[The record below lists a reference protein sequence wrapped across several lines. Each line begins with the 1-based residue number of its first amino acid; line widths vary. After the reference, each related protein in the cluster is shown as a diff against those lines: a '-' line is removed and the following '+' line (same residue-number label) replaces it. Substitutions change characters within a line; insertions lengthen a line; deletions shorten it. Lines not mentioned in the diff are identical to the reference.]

1 MILIT
6 EFMDESAVDLLKRKY
21 NVYYDSSLA
30 EDSNSLVKLINKMKA
45 LIVRNK
51 TLVTRE
57 LIENAPNLTCV
68 GRLGVGL
75 DNIDL
80 NACEEQN
87 ITVYPALGAN
97 SHSVAE
103 YVICA
108 SMLLLRKAY
117 FKKNEMIAGNWPR
130 QESSGSE
137 VYGKTLGLIGFGDI
151 AQKTRDLALGLGM
164 KTVAYDPY
172 LDKDSNVWKETK
184 NLDLD
189 NLLSISDIIS
199 LHIPLSKETKNLI
212 DKKKLRLIKNS
223 SVIINAARGG
233 VIDENQL
240 AKLLKENKIG
250 GAALDV
256 FNEEPVNKDCA
267 KKFEGINNLI
277 LTPHIGGVTKES
289 NERVSEMIAKKLIF
303 IFQNK
308 DYKPYHISLL
318 RYLT

>member
-212 DKKKLRLIKNS
+212 DEKKLRLIKNS

-256 FNEEPVNKDCA
+256 FNEEPVNKECA

-289 NERVSEMIAKKLIF
+289 NERVSEMIAKKIDIHLS
-303 IFQNK
+303 K
-308 DYKPYHISLL
+308 
-318 RYLT
+318 

>member
-103 YVICA
+103 YVICT
-108 SMLLLRKAY
+108 SMLLLRKAF

-137 VYGKTLGLIGFGDI
+137 VYGKTLGFIGFGDI
-151 AQKTRDLALGLGM
+151 ARKTRDLAIGLGIN
-164 KTVAYDPY
+164 TVAYDPY
-172 LDKDSNVWKETK
+172 LDKDSNVWKDTK

-212 DKKKLRLIKNS
+212 DEKKLRLIKNS

-233 VIDENQL
+233 IIDENSL

-256 FNEEPVNKDCA
+256 FNEEPVNKEYA
-267 KKFEGINNLI
+267 KKFEGIDNLI

-289 NERVSEMIAKKLIF
+289 NERVSKMIAKKIDFHLS
-303 IFQNK
+303 K
-308 DYKPYHISLL
+308 
-318 RYLT
+318 

>member
-6 EFMDESAVDLLKRKY
+6 EFMDEDAINLLMKKY
-21 NVYYDSSLA
+21 DVHYDISLA
-30 EDSNSLVKLINKMKA
+30 EDSNSLVELINKMKA

-151 AQKTRDLALGLGM
+151 AQKTRDLALGLGI

-184 NLDLD
+184 NLPLE

-199 LHIPLSKETKNLI
+199 LHIPLTKETKNLI
-212 DKKKLRLIKNS
+212 DEKKLRLIKNS
-223 SVIINAARGG
+223 SVIINTSRGG
-233 VIDENQL
+233 IIDENSL

-256 FNEEPVNKDCA
+256 FNKEPINKVNA
-267 KKFEGINNLI
+267 KKFEGLDNII

-289 NERVSEMIAKKLIF
+289 NERVSKMIAKKIDIHLS
-303 IFQNK
+303 K
-308 DYKPYHISLL
+308 
-318 RYLT
+318 

>member
-6 EFMDESAVDLLKRKY
+6 EFMDEDAINLLMKKY
-21 NVYYDSSLA
+21 DVYYDISLA

-151 AQKTRDLALGLGM
+151 AQKTRDLALGLGI

-184 NLDLD
+184 NLPLD

-212 DKKKLRLIKNS
+212 DEKKLRLIKNS
-223 SVIINAARGG
+223 SVIINTSRGG
-233 VIDENQL
+233 IIDENSL

-256 FNEEPVNKDCA
+256 FNKEPINKVNA
-267 KKFEGINNLI
+267 KKFEGLDNLI

-289 NERVSEMIAKKLIF
+289 NERVSKMIAKKIDIHLS
-303 IFQNK
+303 K
-308 DYKPYHISLL
+308 
-318 RYLT
+318 

>member
-6 EFMDESAVDLLKRKY
+6 EFMDEDAVNLLKKKY
-21 NVYYDSSLA
+21 DVYYDISLA

-103 YVICA
+103 YVICT

-151 AQKTRDLALGLGM
+151 AQKTRDLALGLGI

-172 LDKDSNVWKETK
+172 LDKDSNLWKETK
-184 NLDLD
+184 NLLLD

-199 LHIPLSKETKNLI
+199 LHIPLNKETKNLI
-212 DKKKLRLIKNS
+212 DEKKLRLIKNS
-223 SVIINAARGG
+223 SVIINTSRGG
-233 VIDENQL
+233 IIDENSL

-256 FNEEPVNKDCA
+256 FNKEPINKVNA
-267 KKFEGINNLI
+267 KKFEGLDNLI

-289 NERVSEMIAKKLIF
+289 NERVSKMIAKKIDIHLS
-303 IFQNK
+303 K
-308 DYKPYHISLL
+308 
-318 RYLT
+318 

>member
-6 EFMDESAVDLLKRKY
+6 EFMDEDAVNLLKKKY
-21 NVYYDSSLA
+21 DVYYDISLA

-151 AQKTRDLALGLGM
+151 AQKTRDLALGLGI

-184 NLDLD
+184 NLPLE

-199 LHIPLSKETKNLI
+199 LHIPLSQETKNLI
-212 DKKKLRLIKNS
+212 DEKKLRLIKNS
-223 SVIINAARGG
+223 SVIINTSRGG
-233 VIDENQL
+233 IIDENSL

-256 FNEEPVNKDCA
+256 FNKEPINKVNA
-267 KKFEGINNLI
+267 KKFEGLDNII

-289 NERVSEMIAKKLIF
+289 NERVSKMIAKKIDIHLS
-303 IFQNK
+303 K
-308 DYKPYHISLL
+308 
-318 RYLT
+318 

>member
-6 EFMDESAVDLLKRKY
+6 EFMDEDAVNLLKKKY
-21 NVYYDSSLA
+21 DVYYDISLA

-151 AQKTRDLALGLGM
+151 AQKTRDLALGLGI

-172 LDKDSNVWKETK
+172 LDKDSNLWKETK
-184 NLDLD
+184 NLLLD

-199 LHIPLSKETKNLI
+199 LHIPLTKETKNLI
-212 DKKKLRLIKNS
+212 DEKKLRLIKNS
-223 SVIINAARGG
+223 SVIINTSRGG
-233 VIDENQL
+233 IIDEISL

-256 FNEEPVNKDCA
+256 FNKEPINKVNA
-267 KKFEGINNLI
+267 KKFEGIDNLI

-289 NERVSEMIAKKLIF
+289 NDRVSKMIAKKIDIHLS
-303 IFQNK
+303 K
-308 DYKPYHISLL
+308 
-318 RYLT
+318 

>member
-6 EFMDESAVDLLKRKY
+6 EFMDEDAINLLMKKY
-21 NVYYDSSLA
+21 DVYYDISLA

-80 NACEEQN
+80 SACEEQN

-108 SMLLLRKAY
+108 SMMLLRKAY

-151 AQKTRDLALGLGM
+151 AQKTRDLALGLGI

-184 NLDLD
+184 NLPLD

-212 DKKKLRLIKNS
+212 DEKKLRLIKNS
-223 SVIINAARGG
+223 SLIINTSRGG
-233 VIDENQL
+233 IIDENSL

-256 FNEEPVNKDCA
+256 FNTEPINKENA
-267 KKFEGINNLI
+267 KKFEGLDNLI

-289 NERVSEMIAKKLIF
+289 NERVSKMIAKKIDIHLS
-303 IFQNK
+303 K
-308 DYKPYHISLL
+308 
-318 RYLT
+318 

>member
-6 EFMDESAVDLLKRKY
+6 EFMDEDAVNLLKKKY
-21 NVYYDSSLA
+21 DVYYDISLA

-184 NLDLD
+184 YLPLD

-212 DKKKLRLIKNS
+212 DEKKLRLIKNS
-223 SVIINAARGG
+223 SVIINTSRGG
-233 VIDENQL
+233 IIDENSL

-256 FNEEPVNKDCA
+256 FNKEPINKVNA
-267 KKFEGINNLI
+267 KKFEGLDNII

-289 NERVSEMIAKKLIF
+289 NERVSKMIAKKIDIHLS
-303 IFQNK
+303 K
-308 DYKPYHISLL
+308 
-318 RYLT
+318 

>member
-6 EFMDESAVDLLKRKY
+6 EFMDEAAINLLNKKY
-21 NVYYDSSLA
+21 DVHYDISLA

-151 AQKTRDLALGLGM
+151 AQKTRDLALGLGI

-199 LHIPLSKETKNLI
+199 LHIPLTEETKNLL
-212 DKKKLRLIKNS
+212 DQKKLRLIKKS

-240 AKLLKENKIG
+240 AKLLKENKIA

-256 FNEEPVNKDCA
+256 FNNEPVNKEYA
-267 KKFEGINNLI
+267 KKFEGIDNLI
-277 LTPHIGGVTKES
+277 LTPHVGGVTKES
-289 NERVSEMIAKKLIF
+289 NKRVSEMIAKKIDFHLS
-303 IFQNK
+303 K
-308 DYKPYHISLL
+308 K
-318 RYLT
+318 

>member
-6 EFMDESAVDLLKRKY
+6 EFMDEDAVNLLKKKY
-21 NVYYDSSLA
+21 DVYYDISLA

-80 NACEEQN
+80 NACEQQN
-87 ITVYPALGAN
+87 IIVYPALGAN

-151 AQKTRDLALGLGM
+151 AQKTRDLALGLGI

-172 LDKDSNVWKETK
+172 LDKDSNLWKETK
-184 NLDLD
+184 NLLLD

-212 DKKKLRLIKNS
+212 DEKKLRLIKNS
-223 SVIINAARGG
+223 SVIINTSRGG
-233 VIDENQL
+233 IIDENTL

-256 FNEEPVNKDCA
+256 FNKEPINKVNA
-267 KKFEGINNLI
+267 KKFEGLDNII

-289 NERVSEMIAKKLIF
+289 NERVSKMIAKKIDIHLS
-303 IFQNK
+303 K
-308 DYKPYHISLL
+308 
-318 RYLT
+318 

>member
-6 EFMDESAVDLLKRKY
+6 EFMDEDAVNLLKKKY
-21 NVYYDSSLA
+21 DVYYDISLA

-172 LDKDSNVWKETK
+172 LDKNCNVWKETK
-184 NLDLD
+184 NLELD
-189 NLLSISDIIS
+189 NLLSIADIIS
-199 LHIPLSKETKNLI
+199 LHIPLTKETSNLI
-212 DKKKLRLIKNS
+212 NEKKLILIKNS
-223 SVIINAARGG
+223 SVIINTSRGG
-233 VIDENQL
+233 IIDENSL

-256 FNEEPVNKDCA
+256 FNKEPINKVNA
-267 KKFEGINNLI
+267 KKFEGLDNII

-289 NERVSEMIAKKLIF
+289 NERVSKMIAKKIDIHLS
-303 IFQNK
+303 K
-308 DYKPYHISLL
+308 
-318 RYLT
+318 

>member
-6 EFMDESAVDLLKRKY
+6 EFMDEDAINLLKKKY
-21 NVYYDSSLA
+21 DVYYDISLA

-151 AQKTRDLALGLGM
+151 AQKTRDLALGLGI

-172 LDKDSNVWKETK
+172 LEKDSNVWKETK
-184 NLDLD
+184 NLPLE

-212 DKKKLRLIKNS
+212 DEKKLRLIKNS
-223 SVIINAARGG
+223 SVIINTSRGG
-233 VIDENQL
+233 IIDENSL

-256 FNEEPVNKDCA
+256 FNEEPINKENA
-267 KKFEGINNLI
+267 KKFEGLDNLI

-289 NERVSEMIAKKLIF
+289 NERVSKMIAKKIDIHLS
-303 IFQNK
+303 K
-308 DYKPYHISLL
+308 
-318 RYLT
+318 

>member
-80 NACEEQN
+80 NACEEHN

-172 LDKDSNVWKETK
+172 SDKDSNVWKETK

-212 DKKKLRLIKNS
+212 DEKKLRLIKNS

-289 NERVSEMIAKKLIF
+289 NERVSEMIAKKIDIHLS
-303 IFQNK
+303 K
-308 DYKPYHISLL
+308 
-318 RYLT
+318 

>member
-6 EFMDESAVDLLKRKY
+6 EFMDEDAINLLKKKY
-21 NVYYDSSLA
+21 DVYYDISLA

-80 NACEEQN
+80 SACKEQN
-87 ITVYPALGAN
+87 ITVYPAFGAN

-108 SMLLLRKAY
+108 SMLLLRKA
-117 FKKNEMIAGNWPR
+117 FLKKNEMIAGNWPR

-151 AQKTRDLALGLGM
+151 AQKTRDLALGLGI

-172 LDKDSNVWKETK
+172 LDKDSNLWKETK
-184 NLDLD
+184 NLLLD

-212 DKKKLRLIKNS
+212 DEKKLRLIKNS
-223 SVIINAARGG
+223 SVIINTSRGG
-233 VIDENQL
+233 IIDENSL

-256 FNEEPVNKDCA
+256 FSKEPINKVNA
-267 KKFEGINNLI
+267 KKFEGLDNLI

-289 NERVSEMIAKKLIF
+289 NERVSKMIAKKIDIHLS
-303 IFQNK
+303 K
-308 DYKPYHISLL
+308 
-318 RYLT
+318 

>member
-6 EFMDESAVDLLKRKY
+6 EFMDEDAINLLKKKY
-21 NVYYDSSLA
+21 DVYYDISLA

-80 NACEEQN
+80 SACEEQN

-108 SMLLLRKAY
+108 SMMLLRKAY

-151 AQKTRDLALGLGM
+151 AQKTRDSALGLGI

-184 NLDLD
+184 NLPLD

-212 DKKKLRLIKNS
+212 DEKKLRLIKNS
-223 SVIINAARGG
+223 SLIINTSRGG
-233 VIDENQL
+233 IIDENSL

-256 FNEEPVNKDCA
+256 FNKEPINKENA
-267 KKFEGINNLI
+267 KKFEGLDNLI

-289 NERVSEMIAKKLIF
+289 NERVSKMIAKKIDIHLS
-303 IFQNK
+303 K
-308 DYKPYHISLL
+308 
-318 RYLT
+318 

>member
-21 NVYYDSSLA
+21 NVYYDCSLA

-212 DKKKLRLIKNS
+212 DEKKLRLIKNS

-233 VIDENQL
+233 IIDENSL

-256 FNEEPVNKDCA
+256 FNEEPVNKEYA
-267 KKFEGINNLI
+267 KKFEGIDNLI

-289 NERVSEMIAKKLIF
+289 NERVSKMIAKKIDFHLS
-303 IFQNK
+303 K
-308 DYKPYHISLL
+308 
-318 RYLT
+318 

>member
-6 EFMDESAVDLLKRKY
+6 EFMDEDAVNSLKKKY
-21 NVYYDSSLA
+21 DVYYDISLA

-108 SMLLLRKAY
+108 SMMLLRKAY

-151 AQKTRDLALGLGM
+151 AQKTRDLALGLGI

-172 LDKDSNVWKETK
+172 LDKDSNLWKETK
-184 NLDLD
+184 NLLLD

-199 LHIPLSKETKNLI
+199 LHIPLNKETKNLI
-212 DKKKLRLIKNS
+212 DEKKLRLIKNS
-223 SVIINAARGG
+223 SVIINTSRGG
-233 VIDENQL
+233 IIDENSL

-256 FNEEPVNKDCA
+256 FNKEPINKENA
-267 KKFEGINNLI
+267 KKFEGLDNLI

-289 NERVSEMIAKKLIF
+289 NERVSKMIAKKIDIHLS
-303 IFQNK
+303 K
-308 DYKPYHISLL
+308 
-318 RYLT
+318 

>member
-6 EFMDESAVDLLKRKY
+6 EFMDEDAVNLLKKKY
-21 NVYYDSSLA
+21 DVYYDISLA

-80 NACEEQN
+80 SACEEQN

-151 AQKTRDLALGLGM
+151 AQKTRDLALGLGI

-184 NLDLD
+184 NLPLD

-199 LHIPLSKETKNLI
+199 LHIPLTKETKNLI
-212 DKKKLRLIKNS
+212 DEKKLRLIKNS
-223 SVIINAARGG
+223 SVIINTSRGG
-233 VIDENQL
+233 IIDENSL

-256 FNEEPVNKDCA
+256 FSKEPINKVNA
-267 KKFEGINNLI
+267 KKFEGLDNLI

-289 NERVSEMIAKKLIF
+289 NERVSKMIAKKIDIHLS
-303 IFQNK
+303 K
-308 DYKPYHISLL
+308 
-318 RYLT
+318 

>member
-87 ITVYPALGAN
+87 IAVYPALGAN
-97 SHSVAE
+97 SDSVAE

-212 DKKKLRLIKNS
+212 DEKKLRLIKNS

-256 FNEEPVNKDCA
+256 FNEEPVNKECA
-267 KKFEGINNLI
+267 KKFEGISNLI

-289 NERVSEMIAKKLIF
+289 NERVSEMIAKKIDIHLS
-303 IFQNK
+303 K
-308 DYKPYHISLL
+308 
-318 RYLT
+318 

>member
-6 EFMDESAVDLLKRKY
+6 EFMDEDAINLLMKKY
-21 NVYYDSSLA
+21 DVYYDISLA

-87 ITVYPALGAN
+87 ITVYPASGAN

-103 YVICA
+103 YVICT

-151 AQKTRDLALGLGM
+151 AQKTRDLALGLGI

-172 LDKDSNVWKETK
+172 LDKNSNVWKETK
-184 NLDLD
+184 NLPLE

-212 DKKKLRLIKNS
+212 DEKKLRLIKNS
-223 SVIINAARGG
+223 SVIINTSRGG
-233 VIDENQL
+233 IIDENSL

-256 FNEEPVNKDCA
+256 FNKEPINKENA
-267 KKFEGINNLI
+267 KKFEGLDNLI

-289 NERVSEMIAKKLIF
+289 NERVSKMIAKKIDIHLS
-303 IFQNK
+303 K
-308 DYKPYHISLL
+308 
-318 RYLT
+318 

>member
-6 EFMDESAVDLLKRKY
+6 EFMDEDAVNSLKKKY
-21 NVYYDSSLA
+21 DVYYDISLA

-151 AQKTRDLALGLGM
+151 AQKTRDLALGLGI

-172 LDKDSNVWKETK
+172 LDKDSNLWKETK
-184 NLDLD
+184 NLLLD

-199 LHIPLSKETKNLI
+199 LHIPLTKETKNLI
-212 DKKKLRLIKNS
+212 DEKKLRLIKNS
-223 SVIINAARGG
+223 SVIINTSRGG
-233 VIDENQL
+233 IIDENSL

-256 FNEEPVNKDCA
+256 FNKEPINKVNA
-267 KKFEGINNLI
+267 KKFEGLDNII

-289 NERVSEMIAKKLIF
+289 NERVSKMIAKKIDIHLS
-303 IFQNK
+303 K
-308 DYKPYHISLL
+308 
-318 RYLT
+318 

>member
-6 EFMDESAVDLLKRKY
+6 EFMDEDAVNLLKKKY
-21 NVYYDSSLA
+21 DVYYDISLA

-108 SMLLLRKAY
+108 SMMLLRKAY

-151 AQKTRDLALGLGM
+151 AQKTRDLALGLGI

-172 LDKDSNVWKETK
+172 LEKDSNVWKETK
-184 NLDLD
+184 NLPLE

-212 DKKKLRLIKNS
+212 DEKKLRLIKNS
-223 SVIINAARGG
+223 SVIINTSRGG
-233 VIDENQL
+233 IIDENSL

-256 FNEEPVNKDCA
+256 FNEEPINKENA
-267 KKFEGINNLI
+267 KKFEGLDNLI

-289 NERVSEMIAKKLIF
+289 NERVSKMIAKKIDIHLS
-303 IFQNK
+303 K
-308 DYKPYHISLL
+308 
-318 RYLT
+318 

>member
-6 EFMDESAVDLLKRKY
+6 EFMDEDAVNLLKKKY
-21 NVYYDSSLA
+21 DVYYDISLA

-87 ITVYPALGAN
+87 ITVYPASGAN

-151 AQKTRDLALGLGM
+151 AQKTRDLALGLGI

-172 LDKDSNVWKETK
+172 LDKNSNLWKETK
-184 NLDLD
+184 NLPLE

-212 DKKKLRLIKNS
+212 DEKKLRLIKNS
-223 SVIINAARGG
+223 SVIINTSRGG
-233 VIDENQL
+233 IIDENSL

-256 FNEEPVNKDCA
+256 FNKEPINKENA
-267 KKFEGINNLI
+267 KKFEGLDNLI

-289 NERVSEMIAKKLIF
+289 NERVSKMIAKKIDIHLS
-303 IFQNK
+303 K
-308 DYKPYHISLL
+308 
-318 RYLT
+318 

>member
-6 EFMDESAVDLLKRKY
+6 EFMDEDAVNLLKKKY
-21 NVYYDSSLA
+21 DVYYDISLA

-103 YVICA
+103 YVICT

-151 AQKTRDLALGLGM
+151 AQKTRDLALGLGI

-184 NLDLD
+184 NLPLE

-199 LHIPLSKETKNLI
+199 LHIPLNKETKNLI
-212 DKKKLRLIKNS
+212 DEKKLRLIKNS
-223 SVIINAARGG
+223 SVIINTSRGG
-233 VIDENQL
+233 IIDENSL

-256 FNEEPVNKDCA
+256 FNKEPINKVNA
-267 KKFEGINNLI
+267 KKFEGLDNII

-289 NERVSEMIAKKLIF
+289 NERVSKMIAKKIDIHLS
-303 IFQNK
+303 K
-308 DYKPYHISLL
+308 
-318 RYLT
+318 

>member
-6 EFMDESAVDLLKRKY
+6 EFMDEDAVNLLKKKY
-21 NVYYDSSLA
+21 DVYYDISLA

-151 AQKTRDLALGLGM
+151 AQKTRDLALGLGI

-184 NLDLD
+184 NLLLD

-212 DKKKLRLIKNS
+212 DEKKLRLIKNS
-223 SVIINAARGG
+223 SVIINTSRGG
-233 VIDENQL
+233 IIDENSL

-256 FNEEPVNKDCA
+256 FNKEPINKVNA
-267 KKFEGINNLI
+267 KKFEGLDNLI

-289 NERVSEMIAKKLIF
+289 NERVSKMIAKKIDIHLS
-303 IFQNK
+303 K
-308 DYKPYHISLL
+308 
-318 RYLT
+318 

>member
-6 EFMDESAVDLLKRKY
+6 EFMDEDAINLLKKKY
-21 NVYYDSSLA
+21 DVYYDISLA

-151 AQKTRDLALGLGM
+151 AQKTRDLALGLGI

-172 LDKDSNVWKETK
+172 LDKDSNLWKETK
-184 NLDLD
+184 NLLLD

-199 LHIPLSKETKNLI
+199 LHIPLTKETKNLI
-212 DKKKLRLIKNS
+212 DEKKLRLIKNS
-223 SVIINAARGG
+223 SVIINTSRGG
-233 VIDENQL
+233 IIDENSL

-256 FNEEPVNKDCA
+256 FNKEPINKVNA
-267 KKFEGINNLI
+267 KKFEGIDNLI

-289 NERVSEMIAKKLIF
+289 NERVSKMIAKKIDIHLS
-303 IFQNK
+303 K
-308 DYKPYHISLL
+308 
-318 RYLT
+318 

>member
-6 EFMDESAVDLLKRKY
+6 EFMDEDAVNLLKKKY
-21 NVYYDSSLA
+21 DVYYDISLA

-151 AQKTRDLALGLGM
+151 AQKTRDLAQGLGIN
-164 KTVAYDPY
+164 TVAYDPY
-172 LDKDSNVWKETK
+172 LDKDSNLWKETK
-184 NLDLD
+184 NLMLD

-199 LHIPLSKETKNLI
+199 LHIPLNKETKNLI
-212 DKKKLRLIKNS
+212 DEKKLRLIKNS
-223 SVIINAARGG
+223 SVIINTSRGG
-233 VIDENQL
+233 IINENSL

-256 FNEEPVNKDCA
+256 FNKEPINKVNA
-267 KKFEGINNLI
+267 KKFEGLDNII

-289 NERVSEMIAKKLIF
+289 NERVSKMIAKKIDIHLS
-303 IFQNK
+303 K
-308 DYKPYHISLL
+308 
-318 RYLT
+318 

>member
-6 EFMDESAVDLLKRKY
+6 EFMDEDAINLLMKKY
-21 NVYYDSSLA
+21 DVYYDISLA

-97 SHSVAE
+97 SNSVAE

-151 AQKTRDLALGLGM
+151 AQKTRDLALGLGI

-172 LDKDSNVWKETK
+172 LDKDSNLWKETK
-184 NLDLD
+184 NLLLD

-212 DKKKLRLIKNS
+212 DEKKLRLIKNS
-223 SVIINAARGG
+223 SVIINTSRGG
-233 VIDENQL
+233 IIDENSL

-256 FNEEPVNKDCA
+256 FNEEPINKENA
-267 KKFEGINNLI
+267 KKFEGLDNLI

-289 NERVSEMIAKKLIF
+289 NERVSKMIAKKIDIHLS
-303 IFQNK
+303 K
-308 DYKPYHISLL
+308 
-318 RYLT
+318 

>member
-6 EFMDESAVDLLKRKY
+6 EFMDEDAVNLLKKKY
-21 NVYYDSSLA
+21 DVYYDISLA

-108 SMLLLRKAY
+108 SMMLLRKAY

-151 AQKTRDLALGLGM
+151 AQKTRDLALGLGI

-184 NLDLD
+184 NLPLD

-212 DKKKLRLIKNS
+212 DEKKLRLIKNS
-223 SVIINAARGG
+223 SVIINTSRGG
-233 VIDENQL
+233 IIDENSL

-256 FNEEPVNKDCA
+256 FNKEPINKENA
-267 KKFEGINNLI
+267 KKFEGLDNLI

-289 NERVSEMIAKKLIF
+289 NERVSKMIAKKIDIHLS
-303 IFQNK
+303 K
-308 DYKPYHISLL
+308 
-318 RYLT
+318 

>member
-30 EDSNSLVKLINKMKA
+30 EDSNSLLKLINKMKA

-199 LHIPLSKETKNLI
+199 LHIPLSKETSNLI
-212 DKKKLRLIKNS
+212 DEKKLRLIKNS

-233 VIDENQL
+233 IIDENSL

-256 FNEEPVNKDCA
+256 FNEEPVNKEYA
-267 KKFEGINNLI
+267 KKFEGIDNLI

-289 NERVSEMIAKKLIF
+289 NKRVSKMIAKKIDFHLS
-303 IFQNK
+303 K
-308 DYKPYHISLL
+308 
-318 RYLT
+318 

>member
-6 EFMDESAVDLLKRKY
+6 EFMDEDAVNLLKKKY
-21 NVYYDSSLA
+21 DVYYDISLA

-80 NACEEQN
+80 SACEEQN

-108 SMLLLRKAY
+108 SMMLLRKAY

-151 AQKTRDLALGLGM
+151 AQKTRDLALGLGI

-172 LDKDSNVWKETK
+172 LEKDSNVWKETK
-184 NLDLD
+184 NLPLE

-212 DKKKLRLIKNS
+212 DEKKLRLIKNS
-223 SVIINAARGG
+223 SVIINTSRGG
-233 VIDENQL
+233 IIDENSL

-256 FNEEPVNKDCA
+256 FNEEPINKENA
-267 KKFEGINNLI
+267 KKFEGLDNLI

-289 NERVSEMIAKKLIF
+289 NERVSKMIAKKIDIHLS
-303 IFQNK
+303 K
-308 DYKPYHISLL
+308 
-318 RYLT
+318 

>member
-6 EFMDESAVDLLKRKY
+6 EFMDEDAVNLLMKKY
-21 NVYYDSSLA
+21 DVYYDISLA

-80 NACEEQN
+80 NACEEKN

-256 FNEEPVNKDCA
+256 FNEEPVNKECA

-289 NERVSEMIAKKLIF
+289 NERVSEMIAKKIDIHLS
-303 IFQNK
+303 K
-308 DYKPYHISLL
+308 
-318 RYLT
+318 

>member
-6 EFMDESAVDLLKRKY
+6 EFMDEDAVNLLKKKY
-21 NVYYDSSLA
+21 DVYYDISLA

-103 YVICA
+103 YVICT
-108 SMLLLRKAY
+108 SMLLLRKDY

-151 AQKTRDLALGLGM
+151 AQKTRDLALGLGI

-172 LDKDSNVWKETK
+172 LDKDSNLWKETK
-184 NLDLD
+184 NLLLD

-199 LHIPLSKETKNLI
+199 LHIPLTKETKNLI
-212 DKKKLRLIKNS
+212 DEKKLRLIKNS
-223 SVIINAARGG
+223 SVIINTSRGG
-233 VIDENQL
+233 IIDENSL

-256 FNEEPVNKDCA
+256 FNKEPINKVNA
-267 KKFEGINNLI
+267 KKFEGLDNII

-289 NERVSEMIAKKLIF
+289 NERVSKMIAKKIDIHLS
-303 IFQNK
+303 K
-308 DYKPYHISLL
+308 
-318 RYLT
+318 

>member
-6 EFMDESAVDLLKRKY
+6 EFMDEDAVNLLKKKY
-21 NVYYDSSLA
+21 DVYYDISLA

-103 YVICA
+103 YVICT

-151 AQKTRDLALGLGM
+151 AQKTRDLALGLGI

-184 NLDLD
+184 NLPLE

-199 LHIPLSKETKNLI
+199 LHIPLTKETKNLI
-212 DKKKLRLIKNS
+212 DEKKLRLIKNS
-223 SVIINAARGG
+223 SVIINTSRGG
-233 VIDENQL
+233 IIDENTL

-256 FNEEPVNKDCA
+256 FNKEPINKVNA
-267 KKFEGINNLI
+267 KKFEGLDNII

-289 NERVSEMIAKKLIF
+289 NERVSKMIAKKIDIHLS
-303 IFQNK
+303 K
-308 DYKPYHISLL
+308 
-318 RYLT
+318 

>member
-6 EFMDESAVDLLKRKY
+6 EFMDEDAVNLLKKKY
-21 NVYYDSSLA
+21 DFYYDISLA

-103 YVICA
+103 YVICT

-212 DKKKLRLIKNS
+212 DEKKLRLIKNS
-223 SVIINAARGG
+223 SVIINTSRGG
-233 VIDENQL
+233 IIDENSL

-256 FNEEPVNKDCA
+256 FNKEPINKVNA
-267 KKFEGINNLI
+267 KKFEGLDNLI

-289 NERVSEMIAKKLIF
+289 NERVSKMIAKKIDIHLS
-303 IFQNK
+303 K
-308 DYKPYHISLL
+308 
-318 RYLT
+318 

>member
-1 MILIT
+1 
-6 EFMDESAVDLLKRKY
+6 MDEDAINLLKNKY
-21 NVYYDSSLA
+21 DVYYDISLA

-51 TLVTRE
+51 TLVTKE

-151 AQKTRDLALGLGM
+151 AQKTRDLALGLGI

-172 LDKDSNVWKETK
+172 LEKDSNVWKETK
-184 NLDLD
+184 NLPLE

-199 LHIPLSKETKNLI
+199 LHIPLTKETKNLI
-212 DKKKLRLIKNS
+212 DEKKLRLIKNS
-223 SVIINAARGG
+223 SVIINTSRGG
-233 VIDENQL
+233 IIDENSL

-256 FNEEPVNKDCA
+256 FNKEPINKVNA
-267 KKFEGINNLI
+267 KKFEVLDNII

-289 NERVSEMIAKKLIF
+289 NERVSKMIAKKIDIHLS
-303 IFQNK
+303 K
-308 DYKPYHISLL
+308 
-318 RYLT
+318 